1 MCFEDSKQKTSCSKI
16 YHLYFTVEK
25 YIEYNSADNTI
36 KVKYCKCTK
45 KKIMILNYDIDS

>member
-16 YHLYFTVEK
+16 YFTVEK
-25 YIEYNSADNTI
+25 YIAYNSADNTI

-45 KKIMILNYDIDS
+45 KNNDS